1 MMMLMLNMMLMLF
14 DDVDAERDA
23 GDVVAGDGGV
33 DAESVQGHVD
43 AKHDVADDVGVD
55 DDLDVEHD
63 VDVVDDVDVARHVD
77 DVPTNFTS
85 PANPANPAEPRPRT
99 PRPPREPRGFREAC

>member
-33 DAESVQGHVD
+33 GAESVQGHVD
-43 AKHDVADDVGVD
+43 AKHDVADD
-55 DDLDVEHD
+55 
-63 VDVVDDVDVARHVD
+63 R
-77 DVPTNFTS
+77 
-85 PANPANPAEPRPRT
+85 
-99 PRPPREPRGFREAC
+99 C